1 MQDLFGTGYPVD
13 GIEDARRNLA
23 AQMRPLTLA
32 DFAGQSE
39 LLGEGKLLRRLIESN
54 RFSALLFYGPPG
66 TGKTSLAGI
75 LARNSADAFVRLNA
89 VEASVSDLRKAVNE
103 AAELWRHHKKR
114 TLVLV
119 DEIHRFN
126 KAQQD
131 SLLPHVEEGTIR
143 LIGATTQNPYFSV
156 NPALLSRMQLFEF
169 KPLNEPEILYLLR
182 QTLRRYQE
190 KNPNITIEA
199 TDGALQHWAR
209 ICEGDARRAINAL
222 EVALCST
229 LPEES
234 ILEISLAVAEESIQK
249 KTIVYDHDGDAHYD
263 TLSAF
268 IKAIRGSEPDAAVY
282 LLAKM
287 LAAGE
292 DIRIIARRLV
302 ISAAEDI
309 GLADPPALVLAST
322 CQQAVE
328 GIGMPEA
335 RILLAEITIYLAT
348 APKSNASYLALEEA
362 SQELTQN
369 RTRHLPDALKDTSYQ
384 GAKKMGHGLGY
395 EYAHD
400 FEDAL
405 TTVKLFQEMPTF
417 YRPTNRGY
425 EKLVTE
431 RLARW
436 NQLRKERAGKKLHS
450 A

>member
-1 MQDLFGTGYPVD
+1 
-13 GIEDARRNLA
+13 
-23 AQMRPLTLA
+23 
-32 DFAGQSE
+32 
-39 LLGEGKLLRRLIESN
+39 
-54 RFSALLFYGPPG
+54 
-66 TGKTSLAGI
+66 
-75 LARNSADAFVRLNA
+75 
-89 VEASVSDLRKAVNE
+89 
-103 AAELWRHHKKR
+103 
-114 TLVLV
+114 
-119 DEIHRFN
+119 
-126 KAQQD
+126 
-131 SLLPHVEEGTIR
+131 
-143 LIGATTQNPYFSV
+143 
-156 NPALLSRMQLFEF
+156 
-169 KPLNEPEILYLLR
+169 
-182 QTLRRYQE
+182 
-190 KNPNITIEA
+190 
-199 TDGALQHWAR
+199 
-209 ICEGDARRAINAL
+209 
-222 EVALCST
+222 
-229 LPEES
+229 
-234 ILEISLAVAEESIQK
+234 
-249 KTIVYDHDGDAHYD
+249 
-263 TLSAF
+263 
-268 IKAIRGSEPDAAVY
+268 
-282 LLAKM
+282 M

-335 RILLAEITIYLAT
+335 RILLAEVTIYLAT

-362 SQELTQN
+362 SQELTQK
-369 RTRHLPDALKDTSYQ
+369 RTRHIPDALKDTSHQ

-436 NQLRKERAGKKLHS
+436 NQLRKERASKKLHS